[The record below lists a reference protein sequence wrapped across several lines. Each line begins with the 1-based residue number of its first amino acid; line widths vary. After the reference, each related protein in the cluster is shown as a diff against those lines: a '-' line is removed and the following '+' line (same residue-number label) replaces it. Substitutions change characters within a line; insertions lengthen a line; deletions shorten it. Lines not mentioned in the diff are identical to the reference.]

1 MYDASSSSSSNRES
15 SILEFFFLEKKGKGK
30 NVGEEE
36 KNPVRLLLFGIYEK
50 NQSHNKNERKEE
62 CVVDWNEWDDAFI
75 RRTEKKVVDKREKQ
89 NNNNPMTTTTNIT
102 MIVNL
107 KK

>member
-1 MYDASSSSSSNRES
+1 MYDASSSSSSSNRES

-36 KNPVRLLLFGIYEK
+36 KNPVWLLLFGIYEK

-62 CVVDWNEWDDAFI
+62 CVVDWNE
-75 RRTEKKVVDKREKQ
+75 
-89 NNNNPMTTTTNIT
+89 
-102 MIVNL
+102 
-107 KK
+107 